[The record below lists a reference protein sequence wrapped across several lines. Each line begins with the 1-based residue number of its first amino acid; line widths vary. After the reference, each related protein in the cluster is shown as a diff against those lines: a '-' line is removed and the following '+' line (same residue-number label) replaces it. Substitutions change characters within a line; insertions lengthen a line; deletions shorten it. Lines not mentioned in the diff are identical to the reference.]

1 MRRLSIALAV
11 LLSLGGCSEPTNVLQ
26 PVTSLSIQDAVHE
39 SGNEHFF
46 WLPPMVQAPAYAG
59 TFDGSLDPVV
69 HICEWDGAACVLPL
83 VAEFTTTTG
92 PGSET
97 IRVEPGD
104 EHYIVNWHTDEFAL
118 DPNATYRIVTSVDG
132 QELGHADVDVVS
144 SGNQL
149 RNVDTAEYIAL
160 KDGRTL
166 PIKFR
171 IEEGAVSVAGS
182 TTFVFDVTSGN
193 GGVQGVGSQGPLG
206 NEISVTIDAA
216 TGAATFGP
224 YVHLTYTVASLF
236 PPEILGVTVELLGGT
251 GTYDFATGT
260 FSGLEFVVRVT
271 EPGGSFT
278 DTVHTFSGSTT
289 PALSV
294 PAGTLPTGTVMQV
307 GLSPSFTIALPG
319 GYLGNMSFNAQVVS
333 FTDGPA

>member
-1 MRRLSIALAV
+1 MRHLSIVLAL
-11 LLSLGGCSEPTNVLQ
+11 LLSLGGCSEPTTLLQ
-26 PVTSLSIQDAVHE
+26 PVTSHSIQDAVHE

-46 WLPPMVQAPAYAG
+46 WLPPMVQAPAWAG

-69 HICEWDGAACVLPL
+69 QICEWDGSACVLPL

-92 PGSET
+92 SGGET
-97 IRVEPGD
+97 VRVDAGG
-104 EHYIVNWHTDEFAL
+104 EHYIVNWHTDEFGL
-118 DPNATYRIVTSVDG
+118 DPAETYRIVTSVDG
-132 QELGHADVDVVS
+132 QVLGHADVDVVS
-144 SGNQL
+144 NGSQL
-149 RNVDTAEYIAL
+149 RNVDTDEYIAL

-171 IEEGAVSVAGS
+171 IEEGAVSGS

-193 GGVQGVGSQGPLG
+193 SGVQGVGSQGPIG
-206 NEISVTIDAA
+206 NEISVTIDAG

-224 YVHLTYTVASLF
+224 YVHRTYTASLF
-236 PPEILGVTVELLGGT
+236 PPEVLGVTVELLSGS

-289 PALSV
+289 PALTV
-294 PAGTLPTGTVMQV
+294 PAGTLPSGTVLQI

-319 GYLGNMSFNAQVVS
+319 GYLGNMSFNAEVVS
-333 FTDGPA
+333 FTDGPGS

>member
-1 MRRLSIALAV
+1 MSRLTIVLAV
-11 LLSLGGCSEPTNVLQ
+11 LLSLGGCSEPTAVLQ
-26 PVTSLSIQDAVHE
+26 PVTSLSIQDAVHQ

-46 WLPPMVQAPAYAG
+46 WLPPMVQAPDYAG
-59 TFDGSLDPVV
+59 TFDGSLDPLVQ
-69 HICEWDGAACVLPL
+69 ICEWDGSACVLPL

-92 PGSET
+92 PGSGT
-97 IRVEPGD
+97 VRVEPAD
-104 EHYIVNWHTDEFAL
+104 EHYIVNWHTDEFEL
-118 DPNATYRIVTSVDG
+118 DPAATYRIMASVDG

-144 SGNQL
+144 NGSQL
-149 RNVDTAEYIAL
+149 RNVDTNEYIAL

-166 PIKFR
+166 PVKFR
-171 IEEGAVSVAGS
+171 IEEGAVAGS

-224 YVHLTYTVASLF
+224 YVHLTYTASLF
-236 PPEILGVTVELLGGT
+236 PPEVQGVTVEILSGS
-251 GTYDFATGT
+251 GTYDFSSGT
-260 FSGLEFVVRVT
+260 FSGLQFLVRVT
-271 EPGGSFT
+271 EPGGSFV
-278 DTVHTFSGSTT
+278 DTMHTLSGSTS

-294 PAGTLPTGTVMQV
+294 PAGTLPSGTVLQI

-333 FTDGPA
+333 FTDGPG